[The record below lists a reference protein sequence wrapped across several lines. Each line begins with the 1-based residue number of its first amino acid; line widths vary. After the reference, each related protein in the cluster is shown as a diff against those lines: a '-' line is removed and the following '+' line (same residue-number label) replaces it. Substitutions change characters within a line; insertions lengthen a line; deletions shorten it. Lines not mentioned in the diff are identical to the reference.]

1 MRILFYFILFFVRIL
16 DLDGISKETEARI
29 IPRFP
34 DLGGWVDGD
43 IKGTLKILGADKD
56 FSPNLKKKIKVKIQF
71 TGIF

>member
-1 MRILFYFILFFVRIL
+1 MRIL

-56 FSPNLKKKIKVKIQF
+56 FSPN
-71 TGIF
+71 